1 MKNNRNYIFAGVLV
15 LLLLLPACGGQAQIV
30 QTAPLEGWPEVTT
43 RLAAES
49 TAVALTPTAV
59 IAGRIDVPLTVSDPQ
74 DALRQV
80 KDTMA
85 KYATYERVTI
95 VAVSGKLIVLTATYE
110 AGRTR
115 GIVWD
120 GPWQPTVYTMQGTST
135 TWAGDDR
142 FWGDTP

>member
-1 MKNNRNYIFAGVLV
+1 MRNNKINIFAGVLTLV
-15 LLLLLPACGGQAQIV
+15 LLALACG
-30 QTAPLEGWPEVTT
+30 QTPNAATPVEGWPEVTT

>member
-1 MKNNRNYIFAGVLV
+1 MRNNKINIFAGVLTLV
-15 LLLLLPACGGQAQIV
+15 LLALACG
-30 QTAPLEGWPEVTT
+30 QTPNAATPVEGWPEVTT

-95 VAVSGKLIVLTATYE
+95 VAVSGKSIVLTATYE